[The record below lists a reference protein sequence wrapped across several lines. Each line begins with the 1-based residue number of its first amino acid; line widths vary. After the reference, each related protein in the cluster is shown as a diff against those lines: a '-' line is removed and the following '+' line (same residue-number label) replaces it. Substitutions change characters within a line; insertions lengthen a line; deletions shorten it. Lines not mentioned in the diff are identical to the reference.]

1 MLPVWQST
9 QDTQRSIDTARKTT
23 VSRPRTTE
31 RSTFKRI
38 INQGVIMKTVIMSLV
53 FMALPAWAD
62 NALLV
67 KNNCLACHNVNQTV
81 VGPAFKDVA
90 NRYRGQADA
99 VDRLAKKIRAGGA
112 GVWGAMPMPA
122 HPQIAEADAKKLAV
136 YILNIK

>member
-1 MLPVWQST
+1 
-9 QDTQRSIDTARKTT
+9 
-23 VSRPRTTE
+23 
-31 RSTFKRI
+31 
-38 INQGVIMKTVIMSLV
+38 MKTVIMSLV

-67 KNNCLACHNVNQTV
+67 KNNCSACHNVNQTV

>member
-1 MLPVWQST
+1 
-9 QDTQRSIDTARKTT
+9 
-23 VSRPRTTE
+23 
-31 RSTFKRI
+31 
-38 INQGVIMKTVIMSLV
+38 MKTVIMSLV

-62 NALLV
+62 NTLLV

-81 VGPAFKDVA
+81 VGPSFKDVA
-90 NRYRGQADA
+90 TRYRGQADA
-99 VDRLAKKIRAGGA
+99 ADRLAKKIRAGGA